1 MKTPFALLL
10 ITAIFVAAC
19 DSNPPEPAPKPY
31 SQSLP
36 KPPSAAPKSP
46 TQGATVA
53 KQPAPV
59 QPLPGTKGAA
69 ASKPPEAPKQGA
81 KPRPNLEKTK
91 QLFESISTKRPG
103 AISGKVEWRDGIGI
117 FLHPGTT
124 PTEVVF
130 DLSKFKGNANLFFWI
145 SRLPDQILAQPNAG
159 TAAFTVELDGKKD
172 GRKVEIKLP
181 RKQVDRFTVATI
193 PVNFTGAT
201 MMKITV
207 DDSDGTQFCDW
218 IFMGVE

>member
-1 MKTPFALLL
+1 MKSPFVLML

-19 DSNPPEPAPKPY
+19 DSNAPEPAPKPH
-31 SQSLP
+31 SQSLAT
-36 KPPSAAPKSP
+36 PPSAAQKSP
-46 TQGATVA
+46 TQGATA
-53 KQPAPV
+53 ARQPAPV

-69 ASKPPEAPKQGA
+69 ASKPPEAPRQGA

-91 QLFESISTKRPG
+91 QLFESISAKRPG
-103 AISGKVEWRDGIGI
+103 AISGKVEWRGGIGI

-130 DLSKFKGNANLFFWI
+130 DLSKFKGNATLFFWI
-145 SRLPDQILAQPNAG
+145 SRLPDRILAQPNAG

-207 DDSDGTQFCDW
+207 DDADGAQFCDW

>member
-1 MKTPFALLL
+1 
-10 ITAIFVAAC
+10 
-19 DSNPPEPAPKPY
+19 
-31 SQSLP
+31 
-36 KPPSAAPKSP
+36 
-46 TQGATVA
+46 
-53 KQPAPV
+53 V
-59 QPLPGTKGAA
+59 QPLLGTKRA
-69 ASKPPEAPKQGA
+69 ASKPHEAPKQGA

-91 QLFESISTKRPG
+91 QLFLSISSKRPG

-117 FLHPGTT
+117 LLHPGTT

-130 DLSKFKGNANLFFWI
+130 DLSKLKGNATLFFWI
-145 SRLPDQILAQPNAG
+145 SRLTDRILAQPNAG

-181 RKQVDRFTVATI
+181 RNEVNRFSVATV

-201 MMKITV
+201 MLKISV
-207 DDSDGTQFCDW
+207 DDADGAQFCDW